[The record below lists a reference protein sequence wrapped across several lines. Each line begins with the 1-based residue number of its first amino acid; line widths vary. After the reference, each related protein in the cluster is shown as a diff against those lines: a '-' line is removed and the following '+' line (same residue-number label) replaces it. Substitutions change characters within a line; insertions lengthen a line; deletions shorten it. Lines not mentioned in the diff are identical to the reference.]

1 MKWDF
6 TNVIFFDLLFFL
18 IGIFLINI
26 QHALLSLNLRMLKFK
41 REILVAY
48 VLTILH
54 VKCLFISY
62 SIFYLM
68 QNLRSSS
75 SQYEV
80 VWKFICDWSIVMVT
94 VNQFLSISIVLL
106 IRLNASSI
114 IRLKSNETKET
125 LSLSSPH
132 KLSTKCK
139 RLVPCVWVSNLHRHS
154 ELRQRPNQNDRA
166 HFQERGD
173 YWCLVQ
179 GTVKCLDSNQSL
191 KLQPMQLDSSSG

>member
-6 TNVIFFDLLFFL
+6 TNVIFFDFLFFI

-80 VWKFICDWSIVMVT
+80 V
-94 VNQFLSISIVLL
+94 
-106 IRLNASSI
+106 
-114 IRLKSNETKET
+114 
-125 LSLSSPH
+125 
-132 KLSTKCK
+132 
-139 RLVPCVWVSNLHRHS
+139 
-154 ELRQRPNQNDRA
+154 
-166 HFQERGD
+166 
-173 YWCLVQ
+173 
-179 GTVKCLDSNQSL
+179 
-191 KLQPMQLDSSSG
+191 